1 MAKLKLP
8 LSGDVTQLFRLWSSN
23 LAAFGNQIGVINI
36 NLGESKAPEVEEE
49 VLDKVGSYGTQL
61 GRIADAM
68 VVLVT
73 HFRPERPLEEDELR
87 ALEKLRVTL
96 DEIADIKTR
105 HNRRAMRIP
114 FSLRFA
120 PRS

>member
-1 MAKLKLP
+1 MAKVKMP
-8 LSGDVTQLFRLWSSN
+8 LGGDVTQLFRLWTSN
-23 LAAFGNQIGVINI
+23 LVALGSQIGLINI

-73 HFRPERPLEEDELR
+73 HFRPERPLEEEELR
-87 ALEKLRVTL
+87 ALEKLRVML
-96 DEIADIKTR
+96 DEIADIKTQ

-114 FSLRFA
+114 YNLSFTPKA
-120 PRS
+120 